1 MHMNDDF
8 WSRVDTQAFFGANY
22 VFSKSGPGDTKVKHK
37 LHDLVEKKLQKAK
50 DKWNE
55 DRIKRLDFITKKL
68 HQKNGAKA
76 YSNNVDE
83 AILCTIEYLQKR

>member
-50 DKWNE
+50 GK
-55 DRIKRLDFITKKL
+55 
-68 HQKNGAKA
+68 
-76 YSNNVDE
+76 
-83 AILCTIEYLQKR
+83 